1 MSDTDSDS
9 ECSTKSECMDD
20 DVYEAYY
27 TSDEEHHLDI
37 PFDIVP
43 MSMYACTGGM
53 KPRVDADADTD
64 EDDEL
69 DE

>member
-1 MSDTDSDS
+1 
-9 ECSTKSECMDD
+9 MDD